1 MANVIEDLPV
11 QTGGASTSKVTET
24 APARAIEA
32 SSTNFL
38 SNHMIKSAFTW
49 TDEVSVAKGLE

>member
-1 MANVIEDLPV
+1 MANVIEDLLA

-24 APARAIEA
+24 ATARAIEA
-32 SSTNFL
+32 SSTRT
-38 SNHMIKSAFTW
+38 IKSATTW